1 MTAISCT
8 AIEALRALQSG
19 YKVRCIHW
27 DDGKYI
33 EVVGDLITLND
44 RQGNPIATPGMLQLV
59 TMNSILENLVFNNE
73 WETLEN

>member
-1 MTAISCT
+1 MTATSCT
-8 AIEALRALQSG
+8 ATEALRALQSG

-33 EVVGDLITLND
+33 EVIEDLITLSD

-73 WETLEN
+73 WEILEY

>member
-1 MTAISCT
+1 MTATSCT
-8 AIEALRALQSG
+8 ATEALRALQSG
-19 YKVRCIHW
+19 CKVRCIHW

-59 TMNSILENLVFNNE
+59 TMNSIFENLVFNNE
-73 WETLEN
+73 WEILEY

>member
-1 MTAISCT
+1 MTATSCT
-8 AIEALRALQSG
+8 ATEALRALQFG
-19 YKVRCIHW
+19 CKVRCKHW

-33 EVVGDLITLND
+33 EVIEDLITLSD

-73 WETLEN
+73 WEILEY

>member
-1 MTAISCT
+1 MTATSCT
-8 AIEALRALQSG
+8 ALEALKSLQFG
-19 YKVRCIHW
+19 CKVRCIHW

-59 TMNSILENLVFNNE
+59 TMNSIFENLVFNNE
-73 WETLEN
+73 WETLEY